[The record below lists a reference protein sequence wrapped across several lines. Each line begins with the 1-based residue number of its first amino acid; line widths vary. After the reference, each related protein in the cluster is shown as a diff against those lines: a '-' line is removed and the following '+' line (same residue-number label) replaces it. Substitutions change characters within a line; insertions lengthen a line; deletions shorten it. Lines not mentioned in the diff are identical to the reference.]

1 MRQRAEAFRATLAA
15 EPGMTRAD
23 LARRL
28 GVSRAWVTRV
38 LSHAG

>member
-1 MRQRAEAFRATLAA
+1 MASRREEFQAILDA

-28 GVSRAWVTRV
+28 GCSRAWVTRV
-38 LSHAG
+38 LETA